1 MAKILQ
7 KYVKFSTKELEKY
20 ASNSGSCVRCINT
33 DMHLAMGPYGMDS
46 FKQALYE
53 LLIRTKVGIYDSKLD
68 GICLGIKNIKMLGH
82 TASLRADDPTMHL
95 LINADFYVFRPETGA
110 ILDGVVRLIS
120 KHQVSVVIYR
130 VFNTTIR
137 FTNKKE
143 SREGITMDQEIKFRI
158 KNFDISNVMPY
169 IEGELIVEED
179 EGAQNRSTKFASPP
193 PEVIDV
199 KEENDEEML
208 DGLLSVLKQEPDFVP
223 KEEKDEEKKEKP
235 KKKSSGKRKKTENGE
250 TKKAKKSKKAIKDE
264 PV

>member
-7 KYVKFSTKELEKY
+7 KYIKFSTKELENY
-20 ASNSGSCVRCINT
+20 AANPGSCVRCINT

-53 LLIRTKVGIYDSKLD
+53 LLIRTKVGIYDTRLD

-95 LINADFYVFRPETGA
+95 VINADFYVFRPVTGA

-120 KHQVSVVIYR
+120 KHQISVVIYR

-143 SREGITMDQEIKFRI
+143 CREGIAMDQEIKFRI

-169 IEGELIVEED
+169 IEGELITEEG
-179 EGAQNRSTKFASPP
+179 EEAQNRSTKFGSPP

-199 KEENDEEML
+199 KDENDEEML
-208 DGLLSVLKQEPDFVP
+208 DGLLEVLKQEPDLLP
-223 KEEKDEEKKEKP
+223 KEKEKEKAKS
-235 KKKSSGKRKKTENGE
+235 KKKSSEKRKKTENGE
-250 TKKAKKSKKAIKDE
+250 TKKTKKVKKEIKDE